1 MKTATRPTSVA
12 LDRNGGTV
20 PVLKPPPLPAPKR
33 RPRRALLAAGVV
45 LVVLGALAT
54 YWLTQQSSQ
63 RVAVVGVAHDM
74 SWGQVITAADL
85 VQVQIAVDPQLTP
98 IPWSQE
104 ATLIGQRAAV
114 DLQAGSLLTPRSVTD
129 QQVPPAGSA
138 LVGVSVKSPQL
149 PVTALT
155 AGDKVLLVITP
166 AGTAA
171 QQAAAATVSAT
182 VFAVG
187 AADASGA
194 RTVDVLVDQ
203 GDAAGLAQASAAGRV
218 AIVLVP
224 RR

>member
-1 MKTATRPTSVA
+1 MKTATRPTSA
-12 LDRNGGTV
+12 TLDRNGGPV

-63 RVAVVGVAHDM
+63 RVAVVGVAHDV

-85 VQVQIAVDPQLTP
+85 VQVQIAADPQMTP

-138 LVGVSVKSPQL
+138 LVGVSVKSSQL

-166 AGTAA
+166 PAGSAA

-224 RR
+224 R